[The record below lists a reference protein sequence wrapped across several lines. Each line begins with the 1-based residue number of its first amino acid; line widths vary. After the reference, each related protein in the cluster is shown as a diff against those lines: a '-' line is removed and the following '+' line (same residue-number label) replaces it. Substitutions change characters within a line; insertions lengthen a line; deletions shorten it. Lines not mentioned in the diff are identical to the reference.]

1 MISARLF
8 PLRSSTSTCLIRLKN
23 ESRIERLDNSP
34 VILKSLEHM
43 GDRFVVCVVSR
54 LLSFLRRS
62 SVVVFLSVLF
72 FFWLISFA
80 FTTRTL
86 SVYPG
91 SVIVLLSC
99 TNFRNC
105 YDASTCVWYYFDRT

>member
-43 GDRFVVCVVSR
+43 DDRFVVCVVSR

-72 FFWLISFA
+72 FFLVNKFCFYYQNFIRLPWFGDC
-80 FTTRTL
+80 
-86 SVYPG
+86 V
-91 SVIVLLSC
+91 VVLYE
-99 TNFRNC
+99 F
-105 YDASTCVWYYFDRT
+105 